1 MESFDLSMF
10 LFGLFN
16 GIPWG
21 VILALVVIASVGRR
35 RKNEKTNDDFRNN
48 K

>member
-1 MESFDLSMF
+1 MENIDLTMF
-10 LFGLFN
+10 CFGLFN

-21 VILALVVIASVGRR
+21 MIVAVIAIACCGKR